1 MKTNRLQ
8 TLINKEYEER
18 RRRNAEEEE
27 RRLQEALGK
36 CPGLHELLEKRHR
49 MILGAAKS
57 MFSAMEKDPEKLMK
71 EYNEHIRSLLKENGF
86 PEDWLQPVYICPN
99 CRDTGY
105 ISVNPSIPCACF
117 TEIRNHLASESLS
130 GADEQTF
137 EHFDPTV
144 FSDAIIPEFG
154 KSQRETALNNRDQC
168 FRYLDSLP
176 TPRRSVLMLQGG
188 SGLGKTFLM
197 NCIAEGALKKGIDVI
212 TVSAYRMLSDLKN
225 AYFERDD
232 NDCREYFECSL
243 LCVDD
248 LGMEPLMQNI
258 TIEQIYN
265 LFNERFSR
273 NLPTVITTNLTLQDI
288 KARYNERLF
297 SRFSDRQLCQIL
309 PMIGKDIRSSRH
321 SR

>member
-8 TLINKEYEER
+8 TLINQEYEER
-18 RRRNAEEEE
+18 RRRNSEEEE
-27 RRLQEALGK
+27 HRLKIAREK
-36 CPGLHELLEKRHR
+36 CPGLDELLEKRHR

-57 MFSAMEKDPEKLMK
+57 MFSSMEKDPEKLMT
-71 EYNEHIRSLLKENGF
+71 EYNERIRALLRENGL
-86 PEDWLQPVYICPN
+86 PEDWLQPIYTCPH
-99 CRDTGY
+99 CQDTGY
-105 ISVNPSIPCACF
+105 ISVNPYISCACL
-117 TEIRNHLASESLS
+117 TEIRNRLASESLF

-137 EHFDPTV
+137 EHFDPAL
-144 FSDAIIPEFG
+144 FSDAVIPEFG

-168 FRYLDSLP
+168 SRFLDSLP
-176 TPRRSVLMLQGG
+176 YPKRAVLILQGG

-225 AYFERDD
+225 AYFDRDD

-273 NLPTVITTNLTLQDI
+273 SLPTVITTNLTLQDV

-297 SRFSDRQLCQIL
+297 SRFSDRQVCQIL
-309 PMIGKDIRSSRH
+309 PMIGKDIRTSRH

>member
-1 MKTNRLQ
+1 MRTNRLQ

-18 RRRNAEEEE
+18 RHRNAEEEE
-27 RRLQEALGK
+27 RRLQQACEK
-36 CPGLHELLEKRHR
+36 CPGLGELLKKRHS
-49 MILGAAKS
+49 MILSAARS

-71 EYNEHIRSLLKENGF
+71 EYNERIRSLLRENDL
-86 PEDWLQPVYICPN
+86 PEDWLQPVFTCPH

-105 ISVNPSIPCACF
+105 ISVNPSVPCACL
-117 TEIRNHLASESLS
+117 TEMRNRLASESLFGS
-130 GADEQTF
+130 DEQTF
-137 EHFDPTV
+137 DRFDPTV
-144 FSDAIIPEFG
+144 FSDTILPEYG
-154 KSQRETALNNRDQC
+154 RSQRETALNNRDQC
-168 FRYLDSLP
+168 SRFLDSLP
-176 TPRRSVLMLQGG
+176 CPRRSVLMLQGG

-212 TVSAYRMLSDLKN
+212 TVSAFRMLSDLKN
-225 AYFERDD
+225 AYFDRDD
-232 NDCREYFECSL
+232 NDCREYFDCSL